1 LQEEIMGREIWVLA
15 EYEGEGLTDL
25 TRELLGRAQAARVR
39 DQRVCAVLLGSR
51 LELLVEQLSGCG
63 AQRVYVCAA
72 GELEHY
78 EGNVYAGALVDLITK
93 YKPLLVICGMTA
105 NGRDL
110 AGRLSARLKSPFLPA
125 AFP

>member
-1 LQEEIMGREIWVLA
+1 MGREIWVLA

-63 AQRVYVCAA
+63 TQRVYVCAA
-72 GELEHY
+72 G
-78 EGNVYAGALVDLITK
+78 
-93 YKPLLVICGMTA
+93 
-105 NGRDL
+105 
-110 AGRLSARLKSPFLPA
+110 S
-125 AFP
+125 

>member
-1 LQEEIMGREIWVLA
+1 MGREIWVVA
-15 EYEGEGLTDL
+15 EYEGEELTDL
-25 TRELLGRAQAARVR
+25 TRELLGRVQAARVR
-39 DQRVCAVLLGSR
+39 GQRVCAVLLGSR
-51 LELLVEQLSGCG
+51 LEVLVEQLSSYG
-63 AQRVYVCAA
+63 AQRVYACAA

-78 EGNVYAGALVDLITK
+78 EGNVYASALADMITR

-110 AGRLSARLKSPFLPA
+110 AGRLSVRLKALSSPA